1 MAIRV
6 RPEALYLVNEG
17 ILTIETRRP
26 LSEALKAD
34 IHDVLSFMRAN
45 ELHLI
50 AGAFERACIAGDVSN
65 QYIDSR
71 VSAETVSATSGT
83 DVSRAYCTKLIDRI
97 QQQFNAP
104 DLDVQ
109 ASGDPFA
116 AVEASSPSPSPAHR

>member
-1 MAIRV
+1 MTIRV

-17 ILTIETRRP
+17 ISTIETRRP
-26 LSEALKAD
+26 LTDALKAD

-65 QYIDSR
+65 QYIDAR
-71 VSAETVSATSGT
+71 VSAETVAATSGT

-97 QQQFNAP
+97 QQQLNAA
-104 DLDVQ
+104 DLDAQ
-109 ASGDPFA
+109 ASGDPLA
-116 AVEASSPSPSPAHR
+116 AGKVSSPSPAHR

>member
-17 ILTIETRRP
+17 VLTIETRRP
-26 LSEALKAD
+26 LAESLKAD

-65 QYIDSR
+65 QCIDAH
-71 VSAETVSATSGT
+71 VSTETVAATSAHI
-83 DVSRAYCTKLIDRI
+83 SRAYCAKLIDRI
-97 QQQFNAP
+97 QQQLNDA
-104 DLDVQ
+104 DHAAQ
-109 ASGDPFA
+109 ASGDPLA
-116 AVEASSPSPSPAHR
+116 AGKPSTPSPTHG

>member
-17 ILTIETRRP
+17 IVTINTRRP
-26 LSEALKAD
+26 LTDELKAD

-65 QYIDSR
+65 QYIDTR
-71 VSAETVSATSGT
+71 VSAETVAATSGT
-83 DVSRAYCTKLIDRI
+83 DVSRSLCTRLIERI
-97 QQQFNAP
+97 QQHLSEA
-104 DLDVQ
+104 DHAAE
-109 ASGDPFA
+109 ASGDPLA
-116 AVEASSPSPSPAHR
+116 THDTSSSSLTQG